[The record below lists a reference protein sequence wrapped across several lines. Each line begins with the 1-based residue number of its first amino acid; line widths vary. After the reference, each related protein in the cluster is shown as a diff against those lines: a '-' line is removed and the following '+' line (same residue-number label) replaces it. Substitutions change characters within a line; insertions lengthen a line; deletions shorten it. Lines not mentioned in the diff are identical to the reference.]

1 MILLLALLSASLVCL
16 TAADTRCFPGLYPCD
31 YHPEQCCCKHDA
43 FCNLAKCSPDGYLKM
58 LYRTGWFVTCYND
71 ILVLGFGPYS
81 RKINNDSYIL
91 PQEGSDFCR
100 LTQTVCEDVN
110 RKGTVCGKCM
120 SGYTVSVNT
129 YDLKCVPDKEC
140 NWFLTLL
147 AVFGPLTI
155 FYLIVFLFRIN
166 AAAPYISLVILL
178 AQIISTRPV
187 ANIFLT
193 RNISTSNIAKKF
205 LISIYSVWNLDVLQV
220 YMPPMCL
227 GKHFGNLQVLA
238 FQYLIALYPLILV
251 LVTYALAELHAR
263 QWWCVYWLLWPIVKL
278 FKVLRISIDPM
289 RSIMNTFATFIL
301 LSVTKFTIVSVN
313 ILAYVNLYDV
323 NGTVVAKAPLYDG
336 DSKYFSA
343 KHLPY
348 AVLAIVVLLFCNV
361 LPLLLLF
368 LSPMR
373 SFQRCLRSCCCSFRC
388 VHFVNTFLEVFQG
401 HFKDRVSHHRDYRFV
416 AGLQFLLRLL
426 VLVIYS
432 IIHYPELVCLISAV
446 IFILWTIGC
455 LMLKLKPYMRELHN
469 ILEAILGTY
478 YIFVNLLVLYLYV
491 LFLRDTTQDLSAT
504 IIILVTPGMLFAVNV
519 LVQVLRYC
527 GCHTKLFSRLR
538 MLYESASEHLKWS
551 GINSTANNTS
561 PPPVEALQ
569 TKCTKCHD
577 QYGCIDAKQED
588 NLGRI

>member
-1 MILLLALLSASLVCL
+1 
-16 TAADTRCFPGLYPCD
+16 
-31 YHPEQCCCKHDA
+31 
-43 FCNLAKCSPDGYLKM
+43 
-58 LYRTGWFVTCYND
+58 
-71 ILVLGFGPYS
+71 
-81 RKINNDSYIL
+81 
-91 PQEGSDFCR
+91 
-100 LTQTVCEDVN
+100 
-110 RKGTVCGKCM
+110 
-120 SGYTVSVNT
+120 
-129 YDLKCVPDKEC
+129 
-140 NWFLTLL
+140 
-147 AVFGPLTI
+147 
-155 FYLIVFLFRIN
+155 
-166 AAAPYISLVILL
+166 
-178 AQIISTRPV
+178 
-187 ANIFLT
+187 
-193 RNISTSNIAKKF
+193 
-205 LISIYSVWNLDVLQV
+205 
-220 YMPPMCL
+220 
-227 GKHFGNLQVLA
+227 
-238 FQYLIALYPLILV
+238 
-251 LVTYALAELHAR
+251 
-263 QWWCVYWLLWPIVKL
+263 
-278 FKVLRISIDPM
+278 
-289 RSIMNTFATFIL
+289 MNTFATFIL

-348 AVLAIVVLLFCNV
+348 AVLAVVVLLFCNV

-455 LMLKLKPYMRELHN
+455 LMLKPYMRELHN

-551 GINSTANNTS
+551 GIDSTANNTS
-561 PPPVEALQ
+561 PPPRSLQ
-569 TKCTKCHD
+569 NSNA
-577 QYGCIDAKQED
+577 QNAMINYGSVQS
-588 NLGRI
+588 

>member
-1 MILLLALLSASLVCL
+1 MCNVESLSVTTMILLLALLSASLVCL

-43 FCNLAKCSPDGYLKM
+43 FGNLAKCSPDGSLKM
-58 LYRTGWFVTCYND
+58 LIRTGWLVTCYND
-71 ILVLGFGPYS
+71 IFVLGFAPYP
-81 RKINNDSYIL
+81 RNNSYIL
-91 PQEGSDFCR
+91 PQEASDPCNV
-100 LTQTVCEDVN
+100 TQTVCEDIN
-110 RKGTVCGKCM
+110 RKETLCSQCM

-178 AQIISTRPV
+178 AQVISTIPV
-187 ANIFLT
+187 ANVILSEY
-193 RNISTSNIAKKF
+193 ISKSNIANKF

-278 FKVLRISIDPM
+278 FKVLRIPIDPM
-289 RSIMNTFATFIL
+289 RSIMNTFATFVL

-313 ILAYVNLYDV
+313 LLAYVNLYDV

-336 DSKYFSA
+336 NSKYFGT

-348 AVLAIVVLLFCNV
+348 TVLAVVVLLFCNV

-416 AGLQFLLRLL
+416 AGLQFLLRLF

-432 IIHYPELVCLISAV
+432 IIQNPELINLISAV
-446 IFILWTIGC
+446 IFLLWSVGV
-455 LMLKLKPYMRELHN
+455 LMFKPYKRELHN
-469 ILEAILGTY
+469 VLEAILSTWCVINPRRMREGYGTCSV
-478 YIFVNLLVLYLYV
+478 IRSFVHSFCPPSCRDHRSLLKLGKGMNRLSTTMACNLTRG
-491 LFLRDTTQDLSAT
+491 F
-504 IIILVTPGMLFAVNV
+504 
-519 LVQVLRYC
+519 C
-527 GCHTKLFSRLR
+527 
-538 MLYESASEHLKWS
+538 
-551 GINSTANNTS
+551 
-561 PPPVEALQ
+561 
-569 TKCTKCHD
+569 
-577 QYGCIDAKQED
+577 
-588 NLGRI
+588 

>member
-1 MILLLALLSASLVCL
+1 M
-16 TAADTRCFPGLYPCD
+16 
-31 YHPEQCCCKHDA
+31 
-43 FCNLAKCSPDGYLKM
+43 KCSSDGSLKISNSIGK
-58 LYRTGWFVTCYND
+58 RWFVTCYNG
-71 ILVLGFGPYS
+71 IMVLWFSPYLRTNIS
-81 RKINNDSYIL
+81 DLFIL
-91 PQEGSDFCR
+91 PREASDPCN
-100 LTQTVCEDVN
+100 LTQTVCEDIN
-110 RKGTVCGKCM
+110 RKGTLCSQCM

-178 AQIISTRPV
+178 AQVISTRHI
-187 ANIFLT
+187 ANVFLS
-193 RNISTSNIAKKF
+193 RYISKSNIANKF

-227 GKHFGNLQVLA
+227 GKHFGNLQALA

-289 RSIMNTFATFIL
+289 RSIMNTFATFVL

-313 ILAYVNLYDV
+313 ILSYADLRDV
-323 NGTVVAKAPLYDG
+323 NGTFVAKVSLYKG
-336 DSKYFSA
+336 DEKFFGSG
-343 KHLPY
+343 HLPY
-348 AVLAIVVLLFCNV
+348 AVLAIIVLLFCNV

-432 IIHYPELVCLISAV
+432 IIHFPELV
-446 IFILWTIGC
+446 F
-455 LMLKLKPYMRELHN
+455 
-469 ILEAILGTY
+469 
-478 YIFVNLLVLYLYV
+478 
-491 LFLRDTTQDLSAT
+491 DLCCDFRTVDCCKS
-504 IIILVTPGMLFAVNV
+504 NV
-519 LVQVLRYC
+519 
-527 GCHTKLFSRLR
+527 
-538 MLYESASEHLKWS
+538 
-551 GINSTANNTS
+551 
-561 PPPVEALQ
+561 
-569 TKCTKCHD
+569 
-577 QYGCIDAKQED
+577 
-588 NLGRI
+588 

>member
-1 MILLLALLSASLVCL
+1 MILLLALFSASLVCL
-16 TAADTRCFPGLYPCD
+16 TAADTLCFPGLYPCD
-31 YHPEQCCCKHDA
+31 YHPEQCCCKKDA
-43 FCNLAKCSPDGYLKM
+43 FSDSVKCSPDGSLSIPNSIG
-58 LYRTGWFVTCYND
+58 RRWFVTCYNG
-71 ILVLGFGPYS
+71 IMVLWFSPYLRTNIS
-81 RKINNDSYIL
+81 DSFIL
-91 PQEGSDFCR
+91 PREATDPCN
-100 LTQTVCEDVN
+100 LTQIVCEDIN
-110 RKGTVCGKCM
+110 RKGTLCSQCV
-120 SGYTVSVNT
+120 SGYAVSVNT

-178 AQIISTRPV
+178 AQVISTRQI
-187 ANIFLT
+187 ADIFLSKY
-193 RNISTSNIAKKF
+193 ISTSNIANKF
-205 LISIYSVWNLDVLQV
+205 LISIYSIWNLDVLQV

-227 GKHFGNLQVLA
+227 GKHISNLEVLA

-289 RSIMNTFATFIL
+289 RSIMNTFATFVL

-323 NGTVVAKAPLYDG
+323 NGTVVAKAPLFDG
-336 DSKYFSA
+336 GAKYFSA

-368 LSPMR
+368 LSLMR

-401 HFKDRVSHHRDYRFV
+401 HFKDGISHHRDYRFV
-416 AGLQFLLRLL
+416 AGLQFLLRSSIL
-426 VLVIYS
+426 VNYS
-432 IIHYPELVCLISAV
+432 FVNYPEYIFSVSIV
-446 IFILWTIGC
+446 IFVLWTVGC
-455 LMLKLKPYMRELHN
+455 LMFKPYKRELHN
-469 ILEAILGTY
+469 VLEAILSTY
-478 YIFVNLLVLYLYV
+478 YVFANLLLLCFYV
-491 LFLRDTTQDLSAT
+491 LLLKGTPQYPFASIT
-504 IIILVTPGMLFAVNV
+504 ILVTPGILFGVHV
-519 LVQVLRYC
+519 LVQVLMYC
-527 GCHTKLFSRLR
+527 GCHTKLFSCLR
-538 MLYESASEHLKWS
+538 MFYKSASEHAPILKWS
-551 GINSTANNTS
+551 GIDSTANNTS
-561 PPPVEALQ
+561 PPPCSRPASPQNSNARNVMIN
-569 TKCTKCHD
+569 
-577 QYGCIDAKQED
+577 YGSVQS
-588 NLGRI
+588 